1 MEEARQF
8 RRIAALYNRV
18 KQPKR
23 IAALEV
29 ETAIEPSVA
38 APDAL

>member
-1 MEEARQF
+1 
-8 RRIAALYNRV
+8 V